1 MMYDLQFSDITLTTW
16 ALLRQTWSVMD
27 KAAETRLAKVG
38 LTPEKVAVLW
48 ICRDYPGLLT
58 TAEISRF
65 LSRQS
70 QSVTGLLN
78 RMEEEGLVARTPKRK
93 GRPFTEVKMTEKG
106 QKAAQIGIAIIRVLV
121 SETTPVLST
130 EDQQQLHKYLKMLRQ
145 QMVEGLHLELTPPLD
160 IQEREPISVRW

>member
-1 MMYDLQFSDITLTTW
+1 MYDLQLSDRTLTIW

-38 LTPEKVAVLW
+38 LTPEKVGVLW

-58 TAEISRF
+58 TAEIARF

-78 RMEEEGLVARTPKRK
+78 RMEEEGLVSRIPKRK
-93 GRPFTEVKMTEKG
+93 GRPFTEIKLTAKG
-106 QKAAQIGIAIIRVLV
+106 EEACGVGIAVIKSLIR
-121 SETTPVLST
+121 ETAPVLSA
-130 EDQQQLHKYLKMLRQ
+130 EEQQQLHKLLGALRQ
-145 QMVEGLHLELTPPLD
+145 QVVEDLHIELTPPPD
-160 IQEREPISVRW
+160 FPTEEPIPVRW

>member
-1 MMYDLQFSDITLTTW
+1 MYDLQLSDRTLTTW

-38 LTPEKVAVLW
+38 LTPEKLAVLW

-58 TAEISRF
+58 TAEIARF

-78 RMEEEGLVARTPKRK
+78 RMEEELLVTRIPKRK
-93 GRPFTEVKMTEKG
+93 GRPFTEIKLTAKG
-106 QKAAQIGIAIIRVLV
+106 EEACGIGIAAIKGLIKE
-121 SETTPVLST
+121 SAPALST
-130 EDQQQLHKYLKMLRQ
+130 DEQQQLHKLLGALRQ
-145 QMVEGLHLELTPPLD
+145 HVVEDLHIDLTPPPD
-160 IQEREPISVRW
+160 FSTEKAIPVRW